1 MNFVMIYLYTYAIY
15 HTQKIITKQKKDT
28 LITKF
33 ILERNENPF
42 SHLMNLDESVHE
54 CGKIDSENG

>member
-1 MNFVMIYLYTYAIY
+1 MLYIL
-15 HTQKIITKQKKDT
+15 TQKIITKQKKDT